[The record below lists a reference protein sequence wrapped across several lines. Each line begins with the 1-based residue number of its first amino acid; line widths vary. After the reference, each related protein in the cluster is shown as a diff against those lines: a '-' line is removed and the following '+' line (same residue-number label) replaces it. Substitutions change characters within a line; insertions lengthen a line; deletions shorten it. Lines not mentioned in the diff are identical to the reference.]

1 MGRHGALT
9 SEIRPIY
16 EGIHMVGSAL
26 TVLCFPGDNI
36 MTHKALQMVEP
47 GDVLMID
54 DGDYDTG
61 CFGHKSALNARS
73 RGGVGVVASGSVRD
87 VAMLRRDR
95 FPTFSRS
102 VSPRAPQK
110 NTPGSIN
117 VPVQIGGIV
126 ICPGDIIVGD
136 DDGVVVVPL
145 AMAGAI
151 LEKAKFRDR
160 KEQESTGSALGEL
173 PLDPTGAALQLDSLL
188 SGKVVEHRE
197 PASWGRRRGWAARGS
212 VAFRWQGESTKTSF
226 MKLHRNGSE
235 SSGSAWVHC
244 AIFCSAHAVFSQ
256 TSARPSPEND
266 CLFAHIAPE

>member
-1 MGRHGALT
+1 
-9 SEIRPIY
+9 
-16 EGIHMVGSAL
+16 VGSAL

-61 CFGHKSALNARS
+61 CFGHKSAMHARS

-110 NTPGSIN
+110 NTAGSIN

-126 ICPGDIIVGD
+126 ICPGDIVVGD

-145 AMAGAI
+145 AIAAEI
-151 LEKAKFRDR
+151 VEKAKFRDR
-160 KEQESTGSALGEL
+160 KEKEAVNSAPGEL
-173 PLDPTGAALQLDSLL
+173 PLDPTGATLTLDDLL
-188 SGKVVEHRE
+188 KGKVVEHRE
-197 PASWGRRRGWAARGS
+197 PAPWGHAPRR
-212 VAFRWQGESTKTSF
+212 
-226 MKLHRNGSE
+226 
-235 SSGSAWVHC
+235 
-244 AIFCSAHAVFSQ
+244 
-256 TSARPSPEND
+256 
-266 CLFAHIAPE
+266 

>member
-1 MGRHGALT
+1 MNMYGHIYYNIARPPAALLEKFHGVPTTALSDAMGRHGALSST
-9 SEIRPIY
+9 IRPIY
-16 EGIHMVGSAL
+16 EGIRMVGSAL

-61 CFGHKSALNARS
+61 CFGHKSALHARS

-102 VSPRAPQK
+102 ISPRAPQK
-110 NTPGSIN
+110 NTAGSIN

-126 ICPGDIIVGD
+126 VCPGDIVVGD

-145 AMAGAI
+145 TMATEI
-151 LEKAKFRDR
+151 LEKARFRDR
-160 KEQESTGSALGEL
+160 REKESVDSAPGEL
-173 PLDPTGAALQLDSLL
+173 PLDPTGATLKLDDLL
-188 SGKVVEHRE
+188 KGKVVEHRE
-197 PASWGRRRGWAARGS
+197 PAPWGREPLRR
-212 VAFRWQGESTKTSF
+212 
-226 MKLHRNGSE
+226 
-235 SSGSAWVHC
+235 
-244 AIFCSAHAVFSQ
+244 
-256 TSARPSPEND
+256 
-266 CLFAHIAPE
+266 

>member
-1 MGRHGALT
+1 MYGHIYYNIARPDPALLAAFQGMSTATLSDAMGRHGAL
-9 SEIRPIY
+9 SSSIRPAY
-16 EGIHMVGSAL
+16 EGIHMVGAAL

-87 VAMLRRDR
+87 VALLRSDR
-95 FPTFSRS
+95 FPTFSHS

-126 ICPGDIIVGD
+126 VCPGDIVVGD

-151 LEKAKFRDR
+151 LQKAKVRDS
-160 KEQESTGSALGEL
+160 KEQEAAGAGPGEL
-173 PLDPTGAALQLDSLL
+173 PLDPTGAVLQLDNLL
-188 SGKVVEHRE
+188 KGKVVEHRE
-197 PASWGRRRGWAARGS
+197 PVNWSPA
-212 VAFRWQGESTKTSF
+212 
-226 MKLHRNGSE
+226 
-235 SSGSAWVHC
+235 
-244 AIFCSAHAVFSQ
+244 
-256 TSARPSPEND
+256 PSPVRSR
-266 CLFAHIAPE
+266 

>member
-1 MGRHGALT
+1 MYGHIYYNIMRPDPALLTAFSNVSTATLSDAMGRHGAL
-9 SEIRPIY
+9 SSVIRPLY
-16 EGIHMVGSAL
+16 EGIRMVGSAL

-47 GDVLMID
+47 GDILMID

-73 RGGVGVVASGSVRD
+73 RGGAGVVASGSVRD
-87 VAMLRRDR
+87 AAMLRHDR

-126 ICPGDIIVGD
+126 ICPGDIIIGD

-160 KEQESTGSALGEL
+160 KEQESAASALGEL

-188 SGKVVEHRE
+188 NGKVIEHRE
-197 PASWGRRRGWAARGS
+197 RVSWGPASRAGG
-212 VAFRWQGESTKTSF
+212 
-226 MKLHRNGSE
+226 
-235 SSGSAWVHC
+235 
-244 AIFCSAHAVFSQ
+244 
-256 TSARPSPEND
+256 
-266 CLFAHIAPE
+266 